1 MIKGFLT
8 ESDGVT
14 WSSRRLA
21 MIYGYLVSSVCVLID
36 VYKYGLDSYSVA
48 ILMAMLGAGA
58 GAVVAGRKSE
68 NA

>member
-8 ESDGVT
+8 EADGVT

-21 MIYGYLVSSVCVLID
+21 LLYGYAVSSLCVMVD